1 MYILCPFI
9 HLSPTHVF
17 IGGDGC
23 FHDKSFFKLGADEVI
38 CPYVCWRFDMAP
50 STVLH
55 FAELCILDLSCLDL
69 FSQVSP
75 FYSYLFMYHVNGF
88 LFLALFSYQ
97 SHPPAAASGRKLRP
111 SSKPT
116 AIPGGWGGVV
126 TMTTADEN
134 GCEMPLEELDWAVL
148 RIFI

>member
-1 MYILCPFI
+1 MLKVGNIYICVYIIPLYTSFAHPCIFRR
-9 HLSPTHVF
+9 
-17 IGGDGC
+17 DGC

-116 AIPGGWGGVV
+116 AIPGGWGGGRNH
-126 TMTTADEN
+126 DD
-134 GCEMPLEELDWAVL
+134 C
-148 RIFI
+148 